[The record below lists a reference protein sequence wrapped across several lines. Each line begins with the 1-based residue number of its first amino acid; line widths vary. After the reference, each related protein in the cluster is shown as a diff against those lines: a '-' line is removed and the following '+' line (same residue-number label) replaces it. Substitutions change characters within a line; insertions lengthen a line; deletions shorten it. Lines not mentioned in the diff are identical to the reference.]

1 MASKN
6 GFKIFSANRLS
17 FEQMLS
23 DVMTYI
29 KKVYGNNG
37 EDREFGRTITDF
49 V

>member
-29 KKVYGNNG
+29 KKVYGNKK
-37 EDREFGRTITDF
+37 
-49 V
+49 